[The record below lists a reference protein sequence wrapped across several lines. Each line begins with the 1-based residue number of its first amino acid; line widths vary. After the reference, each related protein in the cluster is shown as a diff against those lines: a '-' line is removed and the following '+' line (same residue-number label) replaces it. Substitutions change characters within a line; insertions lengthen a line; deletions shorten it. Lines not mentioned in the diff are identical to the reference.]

1 MSENKSVHIRES
13 RLDDLKAIKKLVHKT
28 IDASYANVYPK
39 EAIEFFKNYHSDEQ
53 IKKDALQGYTVVL
66 ELNNKIIGTG
76 TLVGSN
82 VRRVFIDPSYQ
93 LKGFGK
99 LIMKNLEKKAYLN
112 GLKTIDLDS
121 SLVSKR
127 FYDSLGYITIK
138 KDVIMVENNQR
149 LDFYK
154 MEKKL

>member
-1 MSENKSVHIRES
+1 MVRDIQIRRFNKEDLQSVYQLIQN
-13 RLDDLKAIKKLVHKT
+13 T
-28 IDASYANVYPK
+28 IDISYQEAYPK
-39 EAIEFFKNYHSDEQ
+39 GAVEFFKNYHSDEQ
-53 IKKDALQGYTVVL
+53 IEKDALEGYTAVL

-127 FYDSLGYITIK
+127 FYDSLGYIAVK